1 MRRIAIF
8 LLFFLFSAVV
18 VSASPASVKIG
29 NATITVGEH
38 VNIPITIDADE
49 EISCAT
55 IIVTYDGD
63 IVRVVS
69 VSEGDFD
76 WLECNNP
83 PGRIKIVAFQTGE
96 EGLKEGVVASLYVE
110 AKNEGYSP
118 LNLKIET
125 LKDNEGKKVPAT
137 ALNGFISVSSP
148 TASPTPSASPTST
161 SSPSDTGTTPT
172 PSPSLTSPSPTPT
185 PLSPAPTS
193 PPSPSPATSP
203 ATTPALSPSP
213 ALTPAFS
220 SPTPSPSPSPPSL
233 SPPLESREIIIQI
246 ENVTIEEGE
255 YAEVPILITGDGVK
269 YANLTLFVPPIVEVE
284 EVYVG
289 DYENFS
295 YNISNG
301 RIEMVA
307 YTNKHL
313 KGTVKLAEIKMKA
326 IGRAHTA
333 GELRLE
339 VNEIRNG
346 TQITIRNGQILIK
359 ERKKEELT
367 LVILIAIMIM
377 AIMII
382 LLMMLWRKKS
392 IKKGGK

>member
-1 MRRIAIF
+1 MKRMVIF
-8 LLFFLFSAVV
+8 LLFILFSAVV

-55 IIVTYDGD
+55 IVVTYDGD

-69 VSEGDFD
+69 VSEGNFD
-76 WLECNNP
+76 WLEYNNP

-96 EGLKEGVVASLYVE
+96 EGLKEGVVANLYVE

-118 LNLKIET
+118 LNLEIET
-125 LKDNEGKKVPAT
+125 LKDNKGKKVPAT

-161 SSPSDTGTTPT
+161 SSPSDTTPT
-172 PSPSLTSPSPTPT
+172 PSPSPTSPSPT
-185 PLSPAPTS
+185 PTS
-193 PPSPSPATSP
+193 PPSPSPSTSP
-203 ATTPALSPSP
+203 ATTPVLSPSP
-213 ALTPAFS
+213 ALTSAFS
-220 SPTPSPSPSPPSL
+220 SPTSSPTLSPPSL
-233 SPPLESREIIIQI
+233 SPSLESREIIIQI

-284 EVYVG
+284 EVYAG

-301 RIEMVA
+301 RIKMVA

-339 VNEIRNG
+339 VNEIRDG
-346 TQITIRNGQILIK
+346 TQITVRNGQILIK
-359 ERKKEELT
+359 ERKKEELF
-367 LVILIAIMIM
+367 ILIAIIIM
-377 AIMII
+377 AII

-392 IKKGGK
+392 IKK

>member
-8 LLFFLFSAVV
+8 LLFILFSAVV

-55 IIVTYDGD
+55 IVVTYDRD

-69 VSEGDFD
+69 VSKGNFD
-76 WLECNNP
+76 RLVCNNTL
-83 PGRIKIVAFQTGE
+83 GRIKIVAFQTGE
-96 EGLKEGVVASLYVE
+96 EGLKEGIVANLYVE

-125 LKDNEGKKVPAT
+125 LKDNKGTEVPAT

-161 SSPSDTGTTPT
+161 SSPSDTTPT
-172 PSPSLTSPSPTPT
+172 PSPSPTPT

-193 PPSPSPATSP
+193 TPSSSPTTSP

-220 SPTPSPSPSPPSL
+220 SPTPSPTLTPPSL
-233 SPPLESREIIIQI
+233 SPSLERREIIIQI
-246 ENVTIEEGE
+246 ENVTIGEGE
-255 YAEVPILITGDGVK
+255 YAEVPILIIGGGVK

-284 EVYVG
+284 EVYAG

-326 IGRAHTA
+326 IGRANTA

-346 TQITIRNGQILIK
+346 TQITVRDGQILIK
-359 ERKKEELT
+359 ERKKGELT
-367 LVILIAIMIM
+367 LFILIAIMIM

-382 LLMMLWRKKS
+382 LLMMLWKKKS
-392 IKKGGK
+392 IKKGGR

>member
-55 IIVTYDGD
+55 IVVTYDGD
-63 IVRVVS
+63 IVRVAS
-69 VSEGDFD
+69 VSEGNFD
-76 WLECNNP
+76 QLVCNNTL
-83 PGRIKIVAFQTGE
+83 GKIKIVAFQTGE
-96 EGLKEGVVASLYVE
+96 KGLKKGIVANLYVE

-118 LNLKIET
+118 LNLEIET
-125 LKDNEGKKVPAT
+125 LKDNEGTEVPAT

-161 SSPSDTGTTPT
+161 SSPSDTDTTPT
-172 PSPSLTSPSPTPT
+172 PSPSPT
-185 PLSPAPTS
+185 PLSPTPTS
-193 PPSPSPATSP
+193 PTTSP

-220 SPTPSPSPSPPSL
+220 STTPSPSPSPPSL
-233 SPPLESREIIIQI
+233 SPSLESREIIIQI
-246 ENVTIEEGE
+246 ENMTIEEGE

-284 EVYVG
+284 EVYAG

-307 YTNKHL
+307 YTNKYL

-326 IGRAHTA
+326 IGRANTA

-339 VNEIRNG
+339 VNEIRNE
-346 TQITIRNGQILIK
+346 TQITVRNGQILIK
-359 ERKKEELT
+359 EGKKEELT
-367 LVILIAIMIM
+367 LFILIAIMIM

-382 LLMMLWRKKS
+382 LLMMLWKKKS
-392 IKKGGK
+392 IKKGGR

>member
-1 MRRIAIF
+1 MKRIAIF

-18 VSASPASVKIG
+18 VSASSASVKIG
-29 NATITVGEH
+29 NATIAVGEH

-69 VSEGDFD
+69 VSEGNFD
-76 WLECNNP
+76 WLEYNNP

-96 EGLKEGVVASLYVE
+96 EGLKEGVVANLYVE

-118 LNLKIET
+118 LNLEIET
-125 LKDNEGKKVPAT
+125 LKNNEGKKVPAT

-161 SSPSDTGTTPT
+161 SSPSDTDTTPT
-172 PSPSLTSPSPTPT
+172 PSPSPTSPSPTPT
-185 PLSPAPTS
+185 L
-193 PPSPSPATSP
+193 PPSPSPTTSP

-255 YAEVPILITGDGVK
+255 YAEVPILITGDGIK

-339 VNEIRNG
+339 VNEIIDG
-346 TQITIRNGQILIK
+346 TQITVRNGQILIK

-367 LVILIAIMIM
+367 PFILIAIMII

-392 IKKGGK
+392 IKKGEK

>member
-38 VNIPITIDADE
+38 VSIPITIDADV

-55 IIVTYDGD
+55 IVVTYDGD

-69 VSEGDFD
+69 VSGSDFD
-76 WLECNNP
+76 RIVCNNTL
-83 PGRIKIVAFQTGE
+83 GTTKIVAFQTGE
-96 EGLKEGVVASLYVE
+96 GGLKEGIVANLYVE

-161 SSPSDTGTTPT
+161 SSSSDTGTTPT
-172 PSPSLTSPSPTPT
+172 PSPSPTSPSPTPT

-193 PPSPSPATSP
+193 TPSPSPATSP

-284 EVYVG
+284 EVYAG

-301 RIEMVA
+301 RIKMVA

-346 TQITIRNGQILIK
+346 TQITVRNGQILIK

-377 AIMII
+377 AITII

-392 IKKGGK
+392 IKKGEK

>member
-1 MRRIAIF
+1 MRKIAIF
-8 LLFFLFSAVV
+8 LMFFLFSAVV

-38 VNIPITIDADE
+38 VNIPITIDADV

-55 IIVTYDGD
+55 IVVTYDGD

-69 VSEGDFD
+69 VSGSDFD
-76 WLECNNP
+76 RIVCNNTL
-83 PGRIKIVAFQTGE
+83 GKIKIVAFQTRE
-96 EGLKEGVVASLYVE
+96 KGLKEGIVANLYVE

-172 PSPSLTSPSPTPT
+172 PSPSPTSPSPTPT
-185 PLSPAPTS
+185 PSSPAPTS

-220 SPTPSPSPSPPSL
+220 SPTPSLSPS
-233 SPPLESREIIIQI
+233 LESREIIIQI

-269 YANLTLFVPPIVEVE
+269 YANLTLFVPPIVEIE
-284 EVYVG
+284 EVYTG
-289 DYENFS
+289 DYENLS

-301 RIEMVA
+301 RIKMVA

-392 IKKGGK
+392 IKKGEK

>member
-1 MRRIAIF
+1 MKRIVIF
-8 LLFFLFSAVV
+8 LLFILFSAVV
-18 VSASPASVKIG
+18 ASASPASVKIG

-38 VNIPITIDADE
+38 VNIPLTIDADE

-55 IIVTYDGD
+55 IVITYDGD

-69 VSEGDFD
+69 VSGSDFD
-76 WLECNNP
+76 QLVCNNTL
-83 PGRIKIVAFQTGE
+83 GTTKIVAFQTGE
-96 EGLKEGVVASLYVE
+96 GGLKEGIVANLYIE

-118 LNLKIET
+118 LNLEIET
-125 LKDNEGKKVPAT
+125 LKNNEGKKVPAT

-161 SSPSDTGTTPT
+161 SSPSDTTPT
-172 PSPSLTSPSPTPT
+172 PSPSPTSPSPTPT

-193 PPSPSPATSP
+193 TPFPSPTTSP

-220 SPTPSPSPSPPSL
+220 STTPSPSPSPPSL

-246 ENVTIEEGE
+246 ENVMIEEGE
-255 YAEVPILITGDGVK
+255 YAEVPILITGDDVK

-284 EVYVG
+284 EVYAG

-326 IGRAHTA
+326 IGKAHTA

-367 LVILIAIMIM
+367 LFILIAIMIM
-377 AIMII
+377 AIIII

-392 IKKGGK
+392 IKKGEK

>member
-1 MRRIAIF
+1 MKRIVIF
-8 LLFFLFSAVV
+8 LLFILFSAVV
-18 VSASPASVKIG
+18 ASASPASVKIG

-55 IIVTYDGD
+55 IVVTYDGD

-83 PGRIKIVAFQTGE
+83 PGRIKIVAFQTGK
-96 EGLKEGVVASLYVE
+96 EGLKEGTVANLYVE

-118 LNLKIET
+118 LNLEIET
-125 LKDNEGKKVPAT
+125 LKDNKGKKVPAT

-161 SSPSDTGTTPT
+161 SSPSDTMLT
-172 PSPSLTSPSPTPT
+172 PSP
-185 PLSPAPTS
+185 SPAPTS
-193 PPSPSPATSP
+193 TPSPSPTTSP

-233 SPPLESREIIIQI
+233 LPSLESREIIIQI
-246 ENVTIEEGE
+246 ENMTIEERE

-284 EVYVG
+284 EVYAG
-289 DYENFS
+289 DYEIS

-313 KGTVKLAEIKMKA
+313 KGKVKLAEIKMKA

-339 VNEIRNG
+339 VNEIRDG

-367 LVILIAIMIM
+367 LFILIAIMIM

-392 IKKGGK
+392 IKKGGR

>member
-1 MRRIAIF
+1 MKRIAIF
-8 LLFFLFSAVV
+8 LLFILFSAVV

-55 IIVTYDGD
+55 IVVTYDGD

-69 VSEGDFD
+69 VIGSDFNRIV
-76 WLECNNP
+76 CNNTL
-83 PGRIKIVAFQTGE
+83 GKIKIVAFQTRE
-96 EGLKEGVVASLYVE
+96 KGLKEGIVANLYVE

-118 LNLKIET
+118 LNLEIET
-125 LKDNEGKKVPAT
+125 LKDNKGKKVPAT

-161 SSPSDTGTTPT
+161 SSPSDTDTTPT
-172 PSPSLTSPSPTPT
+172 PSPSPT
-185 PLSPAPTS
+185 PLSPTPTS
-193 PPSPSPATSP
+193 PTTSP

-220 SPTPSPSPSPPSL
+220 SPTPSPSPSPLSL
-233 SPPLESREIIIQI
+233 SPSLEGREIIIQI

-255 YAEVPILITGDGVK
+255 YAEVPILITGDGIK
-269 YANLTLFVPPIVEVE
+269 YANLTLFVSQIMEVK

-289 DYENFS
+289 DYENLS

-313 KGTVKLAEIKMKA
+313 KGTVKFAVIKMKA
-326 IGRAHTA
+326 IGRANTA

-367 LVILIAIMIM
+367 PFILIAIMII

-392 IKKGGK
+392 IKKGEK

>member
-1 MRRIAIF
+1 MKRIAIF
-8 LLFFLFSAVV
+8 LLFILFSAVV
-18 VSASPASVKIG
+18 VSASSASVKIG
-29 NATITVGEH
+29 NATIAVGEH

-69 VSEGDFD
+69 VSEGNFD
-76 WLECNNP
+76 WLEYNNP

-96 EGLKEGVVASLYVE
+96 EGLKEGVVANLYVE

-125 LKDNEGKKVPAT
+125 LKDNKGKKVPAT

-161 SSPSDTGTTPT
+161 SSPSDTDTTPT
-172 PSPSLTSPSPTPT
+172 PSPSPTSPSPTPT

-220 SPTPSPSPSPPSL
+220 SPTPSL

-246 ENVTIEEGE
+246 KNVTIEEGE
-255 YAEVPILITGDGVK
+255 YAEVPILIIGDGIK
-269 YANLTLFVPPIVEVE
+269 YANLTLFVPPIVEVK
-284 EVYVG
+284 EVYAG

-346 TQITIRNGQILIK
+346 TQITVRNGQILIK

-367 LVILIAIMIM
+367 LFILIAIMIM

-392 IKKGGK
+392 IKKGGR

>member
-38 VNIPITIDADE
+38 VNIPITIDADV

-55 IIVTYDGD
+55 IVVTYDGD

-69 VSEGDFD
+69 VSGSDFD
-76 WLECNNP
+76 RIVCNNTL
-83 PGRIKIVAFQTGE
+83 GTTKIVAFQTGE
-96 EGLKEGVVASLYVE
+96 EGLKEGIVANLYVE

-118 LNLKIET
+118 LNLEIET

-161 SSPSDTGTTPT
+161 SSPSDTDTTPT
-172 PSPSLTSPSPTPT
+172 PSPSPTSPSPTPT

-193 PPSPSPATSP
+193 TLSPYPTTSP

-220 SPTPSPSPSPPSL
+220 STTPSPSPSPPSL
-233 SPPLESREIIIQI
+233 SPPLESQEIIIQI

-269 YANLTLFVPPIVEVE
+269 YANLTLFVPPIVEIE
-284 EVYVG
+284 EVYTG
-289 DYENFS
+289 DYENLS

-301 RIEMVA
+301 RIKMVA

-367 LVILIAIMIM
+367 PFILIAIIIM

-392 IKKGGK
+392 IKKGER

>member
-8 LLFFLFSAVV
+8 LMFFLFSAVV

-55 IIVTYDGD
+55 IVVTYDGD
-63 IVRVVS
+63 IVRVAS
-69 VSEGDFD
+69 VSEGNFD
-76 WLECNNP
+76 QLVCNNTL
-83 PGRIKIVAFQTGE
+83 GKIKIVAFQTRE
-96 EGLKEGVVASLYVE
+96 KGLKEGIVANLYVE

-118 LNLKIET
+118 LNLEIET
-125 LKDNEGKKVPAT
+125 LKDNKGKKVPAT

-148 TASPTPSASPTST
+148 TASPAPSASPTST
-161 SSPSDTGTTPT
+161 SSPSDTTPT
-172 PSPSLTSPSPTPT
+172 PSP
-185 PLSPAPTS
+185 SPAPTS
-193 PPSPSPATSP
+193 PPSPSSTTSP
-203 ATTPALSPSP
+203 ATTPAFSPSP

-220 SPTPSPSPSPPSL
+220 SPTPSPTLSSPPLSPS
-233 SPPLESREIIIQI
+233 LESREIIIQI

-255 YAEVPILITGDGVK
+255 YAEVPILITGNGVK

-284 EVYVG
+284 EVYAG
-289 DYENFS
+289 NYENFS

-326 IGRAHTA
+326 IGKANTA

-339 VNEIRNG
+339 VNEIRDG
-346 TQITIRNGQILIK
+346 TQITVRNGQILIK

-392 IKKGGK
+392 IKKEGR

>member
-1 MRRIAIF
+1 MKRIVIF
-8 LLFFLFSAVV
+8 LLFILFSAVV

-29 NATITVGEH
+29 NATITMGEH
-38 VNIPITIDADE
+38 VNIPITIDVDE

-55 IIVTYDGD
+55 IVVTYDGD

-69 VSEGDFD
+69 VSGSDFD
-76 WLECNNP
+76 RIVCNNTL
-83 PGRIKIVAFQTGE
+83 GRTKIVAFQTGKG
-96 EGLKEGVVASLYVE
+96 GLKEGIVANLYVE

-118 LNLKIET
+118 LNLEIET
-125 LKDNEGKKVPAT
+125 LKDNEGTEVPAT

-161 SSPSDTGTTPT
+161 SSPSDTDTTPT
-172 PSPSLTSPSPTPT
+172 PSPSPT
-185 PLSPAPTS
+185 PTS

-203 ATTPALSPSP
+203 ASTPALSPSP

-220 SPTPSPSPSPPSL
+220 SPTLSPSPSPSSL
-233 SPPLESREIIIQI
+233 SPSLESREIIIQI

-269 YANLTLFVPPIVEVE
+269 YANLTLFVPPIVEIE
-284 EVYVG
+284 EVYAG

-301 RIEMVA
+301 RIKIVA

-313 KGTVKLAEIKMKA
+313 KGTVKFAVIKMKA

-339 VNEIRNG
+339 VNEIRDG
-346 TQITIRNGQILIK
+346 TQITVRNGQILIK

-392 IKKGGK
+392 IKKGER

>member
-8 LLFFLFSAVV
+8 LLFILFSAVV

-29 NATITVGEH
+29 NASITVGEH
-38 VNIPITIDADE
+38 VNIPITIENADE

-55 IIVTYDGD
+55 IVVTYDGD

-69 VSEGDFD
+69 VSKGNFD
-76 WLECNNP
+76 RLVCNNTL
-83 PGRIKIVAFQTGE
+83 GRIKIVAFQTGE
-96 EGLKEGVVASLYVE
+96 EGLKEGIVANLYVE

-148 TASPTPSASPTST
+148 TASPAPSASPTST
-161 SSPSDTGTTPT
+161 SSPSDTTPT
-172 PSPSLTSPSPTPT
+172 PSPSPTPR
-185 PLSPAPTS
+185 SPAPTS
-193 PPSPSPATSP
+193 TPSPSPTTSP
-203 ATTPALSPSP
+203 ATTPALPPSP

-220 SPTPSPSPSPPSL
+220 SPTPSPTLTPPSL
-233 SPPLESREIIIQI
+233 SPSLESREIIIQI

-284 EVYVG
+284 EVYAG

-301 RIEMVA
+301 CIKMVA

-326 IGRAHTA
+326 IGRANTA

-339 VNEIRNG
+339 VNEIRDG
-346 TQITIRNGQILIK
+346 MQITVRNGQILIK
-359 ERKKEELT
+359 EGKKKELT
-367 LVILIAIMIM
+367 LFILIAIMIM

-382 LLMMLWRKKS
+382 LLMMLWKKKS
-392 IKKGGK
+392 IKKEGR

>member
-1 MRRIAIF
+1 MKRIVIF
-8 LLFFLFSAVV
+8 LLFILFSAVV

-55 IIVTYDGD
+55 IVVTYDGD
-63 IVRVVS
+63 IVRVIS
-69 VSEGDFD
+69 VSGSDFD
-76 WLECNNP
+76 RLICNNT
-83 PGRIKIVAFQTGE
+83 PGRIKIVVFQTGKG
-96 EGLKEGVVASLYVE
+96 GLKEGIVANLYIE
-110 AKNEGYSP
+110 AKNEGYST
-118 LNLKIET
+118 LNLEIET

-148 TASPTPSASPTST
+148 IASPTPSTSPTST
-161 SSPSDTGTTPT
+161 SSPSDTDTTPT
-172 PSPSLTSPSPTPT
+172 PSPSPTSP
-185 PLSPAPTS
+185 SPAPTS
-193 PPSPSPATSP
+193 PLSPSPTTSP
-203 ATTPALSPSP
+203 ATTPALSPPP
-213 ALTPAFS
+213 ALTPTFS
-220 SPTPSPSPSPPSL
+220 SPTPLPSPSPPSL
-233 SPPLESREIIIQI
+233 SPSLESREIIIQI

-255 YAEVPILITGDGVK
+255 YAEVPILITGDSIK

-284 EVYVG
+284 EVYTG

-301 RIEMVA
+301 RIEIVA

-313 KGTVKLAEIKMKA
+313 KGTVKFAVIKMKA
-326 IGRAHTA
+326 VGRAHTS

-339 VNEIRNG
+339 VNGIRNG
-346 TQITIRNGQILIK
+346 TQITVRNGQILIK

-367 LVILIAIMIM
+367 LIILIAIIIM

-382 LLMMLWRKKS
+382 LLMMLRRKKS
-392 IKKGGK
+392 IKKGER

>member
-1 MRRIAIF
+1 MKRMVIF
-8 LLFFLFSAVV
+8 LLFILFSEVV
-18 VSASPASVKIG
+18 VSASSASVKIG

-38 VNIPITIDADE
+38 VSIPITIDADE

-55 IIVTYDGD
+55 IVVTYDGD

-69 VSEGDFD
+69 VSGSDFD
-76 WLECNNP
+76 QLVCNNAL
-83 PGRIKIVAFQTGE
+83 GRIKIVAFQTGKG
-96 EGLKEGVVASLYVE
+96 GLKEGIVANLYVE
-110 AKNEGYSP
+110 AKNGGYSP
-118 LNLKIET
+118 LNLEIET
-125 LKDNEGKKVPAT
+125 LKDNKGKKAPAT

-172 PSPSLTSPSPTPT
+172 SSPSPTP
-185 PLSPAPTS
+185 LSPTPTS
-193 PPSPSPATSP
+193 PITSP
-203 ATTPALSPSP
+203 ATTPAFSPSP

-220 SPTPSPSPSPPSL
+220 SPTPSPTLTSPSL
-233 SPPLESREIIIQI
+233 SPSLESREIIIQI
-246 ENVTIEEGE
+246 ENVTIEERE

-269 YANLTLFVPPIVEVE
+269 YANLTLFVPPIVEVG
-284 EVYVG
+284 EVYAG

-295 YNISNG
+295 YNISNR

-313 KGTVKLAEIKMKA
+313 KGTVKFAVIKMKA
-326 IGRAHTA
+326 IGKAHTA

-359 ERKKEELT
+359 ERKKEELIP
-367 LVILIAIMIM
+367 VILIAIMIM
-377 AIMII
+377 AITII

-392 IKKGGK
+392 IKKGER